1 MIKRVMIKSV
11 DLFKE
16 VKATVSDKKWCKITW
31 RAREEDDK
39 VVMDAEFEGNA
50 CDKILKGVK
59 DLFK

>member
-1 MIKRVMIKSV
+1 
-11 DLFKE
+11 
-16 VKATVSDKKWCKITW
+16 VKATVSDKEWCKITW

-39 VVMDAEFEGNA
+39 VVMDVEFEGNA